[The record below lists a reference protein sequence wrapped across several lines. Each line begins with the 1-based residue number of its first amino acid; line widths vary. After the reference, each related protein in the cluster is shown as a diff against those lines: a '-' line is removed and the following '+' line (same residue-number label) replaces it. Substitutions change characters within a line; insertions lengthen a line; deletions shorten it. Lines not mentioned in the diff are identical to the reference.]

1 MPFTIAIA
9 GRPNVGKSTLFNRL
23 VGKRLALVDD
33 VPGVTRDRREGAAQ
47 LADLHFNVFDTAGLE
62 TAEPGSLAG
71 RMTAQTER
79 ALGDADAVMFVI
91 DARAGITTDDE
102 IFAETI
108 RKCGRPVILVANK
121 CEGAAGMPGM
131 LEAYKLGLGDPVPI
145 SAEHGDGITDLY
157 DAIVGSSKDRSVFDA
172 EFQNT
177 VDFSIRTPDDG
188 TDDDED
194 DLQTPIPS
202 LPIQLAIVGRPN
214 VGKSTL
220 INRLI
225 GEERLLTGPEAG
237 ITRDSIAIDW
247 QWKGRDIRLSDTAGL
262 RKKARISRKV
272 ERLSAADSMRTIRF
286 AQVVVLV
293 LDANDMLEK
302 QDLTIARQVVE
313 EGRALLIAA
322 NKWDA
327 VEDKPKQLQLL
338 RDRIEKSLPQ
348 ARGIPV
354 VTVSALRGDKLDRL
368 LDAVL
373 RTFDTWNKRVSTS
386 KLNNWLAG
394 ITAEH
399 PPPLAKGRRVKL
411 RYMTQAKTRPPTFVV
426 FTSIPEALPDSY
438 MRYLSNRLREDF
450 DLPGIPIR
458 LHMRKGKN
466 PYAPEDKKPRGKTR

>member
-1 MPFTIAIA
+1 MTFTIAIA

-33 VPGVTRDRREGAAQ
+33 MPGVTRDRREGAAQ

-62 TAEPGSLAG
+62 TADPGSLAG

-79 ALGDADAVMFVI
+79 ALGDADAVMFVV
-91 DARAGITTDDE
+91 DARTGITTDDE
-102 IFAETI
+102 VFAETI
-108 RKCGRPVILVANK
+108 RKCGRPVILIANK
-121 CEGAAGMPGM
+121 CEGAAGVPGM

-145 SAEHGDGITDLY
+145 SAEHGEGISDLY
-157 DAIVGSSKDRSVFDA
+157 DAIISTSKDRSVFDEA
-172 EFQNT
+172 FRQT
-177 VDFSIRTPDDG
+177 TDFSIWTPDEEIDG
-188 TDDDED
+188 DEPD
-194 DLQTPIPS
+194 EALPA

-225 GEERLLTGPEAG
+225 GEDRLLTGPEAG

-247 QWKGRDIRLSDTAGL
+247 QWKGRDIRLTDTAGL
-262 RKKARISRKV
+262 RKKARVSQKV
-272 ERLSAADSMRTIRF
+272 EKLSTADSMRTIRF

-354 VTVSALRGDKLDRL
+354 VTVSALRGEKLDRL

-373 RTFDTWNKRVSTS
+373 KTFDIWNKRVSTS

-399 PPPLAKGRRVKL
+399 PPPLARGRRVKL

-426 FTSIPEALPDSY
+426 FTSIPEALPESY

-466 PYAPEDKKPRGKTR
+466 PYAPEEKRPRGKTR

>member
-33 VPGVTRDRREGAAQ
+33 MPGVTRDRREGAAQ
-47 LADLHFNVFDTAGLE
+47 LADLHFTVFDTAGLE
-62 TAEPGSLAG
+62 TAEADSLAG

-102 IFAETI
+102 VFAETI
-108 RKCGRPVILVANK
+108 RKCGRPVILIANK

-131 LEAYKLGLGDPVPI
+131 LEAYKLGLGEPVPL
-145 SAEHGDGITDLY
+145 SAEHGEGISDLY
-157 DAIVGSSKDRSVFDA
+157 DAIVATSTDRTVFDDPGMFSDGL
-172 EFQNT
+172 ERWDPDEE
-177 VDFSIRTPDDG
+177 VDQ
-188 TDDDED
+188 EEHEKAVAA
-194 DLQTPIPS
+194 
-202 LPIQLAIVGRPN
+202 LPIQLAVVGRPN

-225 GEERLLTGPEAG
+225 GEDRLLTGPEAG

-247 QWKGRDIRLSDTAGL
+247 QWRGREIRMSDTAGL
-262 RKKARISRKV
+262 RKKARVSQKV
-272 ERLSAADSMRTIRF
+272 EKLSVADSFRTIRF

-313 EGRALLIAA
+313 EGRALVLAA
-322 NKWDA
+322 NKWDSI
-327 VEDKPKQLQLL
+327 ENKPEQLQLL
-338 RDRIEKSLPQ
+338 KDRIEKSLPQ
-348 ARGIPV
+348 VRGIPV
-354 VTVSALRGDKLDRL
+354 ITVSALRGDKLDRL

-373 RTFDTWNKRVSTS
+373 KTFDIWNSRVSTS

-399 PPPLAKGRRVKL
+399 PPPLARGRRVKL

-438 MRYLSNRLREDF
+438 MRYLSNKLREDF
-450 DLPGIPIR
+450 KLPGIPIR
-458 LHMRKGKN
+458 IHMRKGKN
-466 PYAPEDKKPRGKTR
+466 PYAPDEKKTRGKSR